1 MTPVNPG
8 GTGVWEV
15 RFPGEDFI
23 NGSVL
28 RDPTNTNM
36 LLLYVAA
43 AKALV
48 HFIKKF
54 PDERELIIQS
64 SNQTLI
70 NQALGV
76 WKIDSNS
83 VQAKILTSIQN
94 IAAARGLK
102 VCWEFVSREDDTKKA

>member
-1 MTPVNPG
+1 M
-8 GTGVWEV
+8 WEV

-28 RDPTNTNM
+28 REPTNTNM

-48 HFIKKF
+48 HFVKKF
-54 PDERELIIQS
+54 PEERELLIQS

-76 WKIDSNS
+76 WKIDPNS
-83 VQAKILTSIQN
+83 VQSKILTSMQR
-94 IAAARGLK
+94 IALTRGLK
-102 VCWEFVSREDDTKKA
+102 VGWEFVSREDDAKKA

>member
-1 MTPVNPG
+1 M
-8 GTGVWEV
+8 WEV

-28 RDPTNTNM
+28 REPTNTNM

-48 HFIKKF
+48 HFVKKF
-54 PDERELIIQS
+54 PEERELLIQS

-76 WKIDSNS
+76 WKIDPNS
-83 VQAKILTSIQN
+83 VQAKILTSMQR
-94 IAAARGLK
+94 IASTRGLK
-102 VCWEFVSREDDTKKA
+102 VCWEFVSREEDAKKA